1 MKWKI
6 TLADNWRTLHRRG
19 TVIASGVFAIVTAA
33 GPAIVEAWNSMPADL
48 KALLPQGVQR
58 YMAVA
63 AFLLILVIRYTAV
76 RRVSTPDTPASG
88 TTSFGA
94 VMRRHGGAGGGAAAD
109 DSEGSSDAAQ

>member
-19 TVIASGVFAIVTAA
+19 TVIASGVFAIITAA

-76 RRVSTPDTPASG
+76 RRVAPS
-88 TTSFGA
+88 
-94 VMRRHGGAGGGAAAD
+94 AAD
-109 DSEGSSDAAQ
+109 AAQGNSDAAQ